1 MDYWGI
7 GGACSLQV
15 LPSFS
20 VGSGGLEVAFLY
32 SLSKLFTW
40 ILHCNL
46 GTWWQSSCREFLK
59 FSPWILHFFFL
70 VVWWWLFCR
79 VSLNYSLGF
88 CIGVLVVWWKLFC
101 RVFSKIFL
109 WIWHWTW
116 CFLVMAF
123 HIFFLEF
130 ALDLFLLF
138 HFCMVFCPLL
148 HFAMDFV
155 CVVGG
160 FFCRVFSYFFWIMQW
175 NLRLVVAFFGTVHAQ
190 AGAKGTGLWLSCCVF
205 WFEPQWD
212 MSFVQSPKLSW
223 LYATSLCF
231 QVATWIS
238 AWTLDWSSAVGEWCT
253 SGSSPGKAIILAVRQ
268 VTDWAKMNLFS
279 LHFFCFFFFL
289 CLASMFV
296 FF

>member
-20 VGSGGLEVAFLY
+20 VGFGGLEVAFLY

-46 GTWWQSSCREFLK
+46 GTWWQPSCREFLK
-59 FSPWILHFFFL
+59 FSPWILHFFL

-148 HFAMDFV
+148 HFSMDFV

-160 FFCRVFSYFFWIMQW
+160 FFVGCFLSFSGLCNGIWWGWWWLFLALSMPRQEQRGLDCDCLAVFSGLSRNETWP
-175 NLRLVVAFFGTVHAQ
+175 LSKAQ
-190 AGAKGTGLWLSCCVF
+190 
-205 WFEPQWD
+205 
-212 MSFVQSPKLSW
+212 
-223 LYATSLCF
+223 
-231 QVATWIS
+231 
-238 AWTLDWSSAVGEWCT
+238 
-253 SGSSPGKAIILAVRQ
+253 SSPGYMQPPSIFRWPLE
-268 VTDWAKMNLFS
+268 
-279 LHFFCFFFFL
+279 FL
-289 CLASMFV
+289 PEL
-296 FF
+296 

>member
-1 MDYWGI
+1 MFFPKVFLWILIWII
-7 GGACSLQV
+7 GGLVVPVLFRFFQAFLWDLGDLKWLFCTVCLSCSLGFCIV
-15 LPSFS
+15 ILALGGSLP
-20 VGSGGLEVAFLY
+20 VGNSLNSPLEFC
-32 SLSKLFTW
+32 
-40 ILHCNL
+40 I
-46 GTWWQSSCREFLK
+46 
-59 FSPWILHFFFL
+59 FFL

-148 HFAMDFV
+148 HFSMDFV

-160 FFCRVFSYFFWIMQW
+160 FFVGCFLSFSGLCNGIWWGWWWLFLALSMPRQEQRGLDCDCLAVFSGLSHNETWA
-175 NLRLVVAFFGTVHAQ
+175 LSKAQ
-190 AGAKGTGLWLSCCVF
+190 
-205 WFEPQWD
+205 
-212 MSFVQSPKLSW
+212 
-223 LYATSLCF
+223 
-231 QVATWIS
+231 
-238 AWTLDWSSAVGEWCT
+238 
-253 SGSSPGKAIILAVRQ
+253 SSPGYMQPPSVFRWPLE
-268 VTDWAKMNLFS
+268 
-279 LHFFCFFFFL
+279 FL
-289 CLASMFV
+289 PEL
-296 FF
+296 